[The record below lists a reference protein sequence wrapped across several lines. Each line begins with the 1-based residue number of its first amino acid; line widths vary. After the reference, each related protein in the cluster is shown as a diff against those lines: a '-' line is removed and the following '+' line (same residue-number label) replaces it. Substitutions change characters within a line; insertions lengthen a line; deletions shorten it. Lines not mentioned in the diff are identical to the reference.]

1 MPVSTER
8 QLAKARLADHRN
20 EIKKL
25 ELQGESL
32 LITLR
37 QTLDPYADSIGDIN
51 TERANQAMGDL
62 HACAV
67 QIRDLHGKIRRLEEG
82 LHG

>member
-1 MPVSTER
+1 MNPER
-8 QLAKARLADHRN
+8 QLIKARLADCRDQK
-20 EIKKL
+20 EQL

-37 QTLDPYADSIGDIN
+37 QTLDPYADSIADLN
-51 TERANQAMGDL
+51 TDRASQAMSDL
-62 HACAV
+62 HACA
-67 QIRDLHGKIRRLEEG
+67 RELRGLNGKIRRLEEG